1 MESYVTTAGDTWDII
16 ARRVYGDELRAD
28 RLMAE
33 KANFPVLD
41 YEVFPSGV
49 TVFVPETAEDG
60 YSDEDLPEWRR
71 ET

>member
-1 MESYVTTAGDTWDII
+1 MESYITTAGDTWDVI

-33 KANFPVLD
+33 KANL
-41 YEVFPSGV
+41 
-49 TVFVPETAEDG
+49 PETAEDG